1 MGQRKKKVKGNVT
14 KQARILRILHT
25 YLSMLV
31 NGKRKWPDKLR
42 HRYEELVN
50 SIVNTTAGT
59 GETEEQ
65 RNESSVPE
73 KRAGGAEGIRTP
85 DFLLAKEALGRYLDL
100 LAVKNLS
107 VSYIEGNLRF

>member
-1 MGQRKKKVKGNVT
+1 MSLR
-14 KQARILRILHT
+14 KQARILGIAPS

-31 NGKRKWPDKLR
+31 NGKRKSPDELR

-50 SIVNTTAGT
+50 SVVNTTAGT
-59 GETEEQ
+59 GETEEE

-85 DFLLAKEALGRYLDL
+85 DLLIANETRYQLRHSPRYCSMLLVLPCARGR
-100 LAVKNLS
+100 
-107 VSYIEGNLRF
+107 GGTR